1 MLHAKN
7 QGGGAVKLVKHILKT
22 KGYDVYST
30 TMDATVFDA
39 IKLMSDR
46 GVGAL
51 LVIESGKLVGIIS
64 ERDYTRKVILKGK
77 SSKETPVKEIM
88 TAPVIYTTADEPI
101 DTCMAVMTDRRIR
114 HLPVLEDGKVTGLIS
129 IGDLVKA
136 IIAEQKNWIR
146 ELESHVLKHT
156 SIV

>member
-1 MLHAKN
+1 M
-7 QGGGAVKLVKHILKT
+7 KLVKHILKT

-39 IKLMSDR
+39 IQLMSDK

-77 SSKETPVKEIM
+77 SSKETPVREIM
-88 TAPVIYTTADEPI
+88 TAPVIYTTPDEPI
-101 DTCMAVMTDRRIR
+101 EECMAVMTAKRIR
-114 HLPVLEDGKVTGLIS
+114 HLPVLEDGKVVGVIS

-136 IIAEQKNWIR
+136 IIADQKTWIR

>member
-1 MLHAKN
+1 M
-7 QGGGAVKLVKHILKT
+7 KLVKHILKV
-22 KGYDVYST
+22 KGSDVYSVS
-30 TMDATVFDA
+30 MDTPVFDA
-39 IKLMSDR
+39 IKMMSDK

-51 LVIESGKLVGIIS
+51 LVMESGKLIGIIS

-88 TAPVIYTTADEPI
+88 SAPVIFTSPDAPI
-101 DTCMAVMTDRRIR
+101 EKCMAMMTARRIR
-114 HLPVLEDGKVTGLIS
+114 HLPVLDDDKVVGVVS

-136 IIAEQKNWIR
+136 IIEQQEVWIR
-146 ELESHVLKHT
+146 ELENHVLEQT

>member
-1 MLHAKN
+1 M
-7 QGGGAVKLVKHILKT
+7 KLVKHILKT

-30 TMDATVFDA
+30 PMDATVFDA
-39 IKLMSDR
+39 IKLMSDK
-46 GVGAL
+46 GIGAL
-51 LVIESGKLVGIIS
+51 LVIESGKLVGIFS
-64 ERDYTRKVILKGK
+64 ERDYTRNVILKGR

-88 TAPVIYTTADEPI
+88 TAPVIYATPDEPI
-101 DTCMAVMTDRRIR
+101 EECMAVMTAKRIR
-114 HLPVLEDGKVTGLIS
+114 HLPVLEDGKVVGVIS

-136 IIAEQKNWIR
+136 IIADQKTWIR

>member
-1 MLHAKN
+1 M
-7 QGGGAVKLVKHILKT
+7 KLVKHVLKT
-22 KGYDVYST
+22 KGYNVYAT
-30 TMDATVFDA
+30 TMDASVFDA
-39 IKLMSDR
+39 IKEMSDK

-51 LVIESGKLVGIIS
+51 LVIEAGKLVGILS

-88 TAPVIYTTADEPI
+88 SAPVIYTTPDESI
-101 DTCMAVMTDRRIR
+101 EQCMALMTAKHIR
-114 HLPVLEDGKVTGLIS
+114 HLPVIDEGRVTGVIS

-136 IIAEQKNWIR
+136 IIAQQEVWIQ
-146 ELESHVLKHT
+146 ELENHVLKHT

>member
-1 MLHAKN
+1 M
-7 QGGGAVKLVKHILKT
+7 KLVKHILKT

-46 GVGAL
+46 GVAAL

-88 TAPVIYTTADEPI
+88 TSPVISVGNA
-101 DTCMAVMTDRRIR
+101 A
-114 HLPVLEDGKVTGLIS
+114 K
-129 IGDLVKA
+129 
-136 IIAEQKNWIR
+136 
-146 ELESHVLKHT
+146 
-156 SIV
+156 

>member
-1 MLHAKN
+1 M
-7 QGGGAVKLVKHILKT
+7 KLVKHVLKV
-22 KGYDVYST
+22 KGYDIYAT
-30 TMDATVFDA
+30 TMDASVFDA
-39 IKLMSDR
+39 IRLMADTS
-46 GVGAL
+46 VGAL

-88 TAPVIYTTADEPI
+88 TSPVIYTTPDEPI
-101 DTCMAVMTDRRIR
+101 EQCMALMTAKRIR
-114 HLPVLEDGKVTGLIS
+114 HLPVLDDGKVIGVIS

-136 IIAEQKNWIR
+136 IIEQQKIWIQ
-146 ELESHVLKHT
+146 ELENHVLKHT